1 VAELGRAFPA
11 SEVGLSV
18 RTESGEFSIDGKDW
32 ATEAEES
39 LLRRICGNELLFEDI
54 RPYTKAI
61 RRLVGDDGQVLGRA
75 SLLPSRVINNSHHDG
90 VGVVTTKGA
99 TACFGAFCGVMVG
112 VPTRASRDGA
122 DFVAEP
128 HILRSWAADQ
138 AKIFSLLLEGERQ
151 AEVAEYVAALGADT
165 ADLKVCEIGGNYL
178 SLPELGEL
186 LKQKREIWIA
196 QNAGVGSVYW
206 NDGGDQQYS
215 RTDELISVEMGLP
228 MLLFSPTFRPTAAW
242 FDRGSTLEDLILS
255 VVETVF
261 EIDHDVMTQYHT
273 AEDGEEVYYTA
284 GPAWR
289 SASGG
294 ILRVRAKYYC
304 RQMSR
309 EQIDEYLVKDAR

>member
-1 VAELGRAFPA
+1 MAKTGQRRR
-11 SEVGLSV
+11 
-18 RTESGEFSIDGKDW
+18 RT
-32 ATEAEES
+32 EES

-138 AKIFSLLLEGERQ
+138 AKIFSLLLEGKRQ

-165 ADLKVCEIGGNYL
+165 TDLKVCEIGGNYL
-178 SLPELGEL
+178 SLPELGSLVSYLSKKE
-186 LKQKREIWIA
+186 RF
-196 QNAGVGSVYW
+196 GSHRMLVLEVCT
-206 NDGGDQQYS
+206 GM
-215 RTDELISVEMGLP
+215 TVAIS
-228 MLLFSPTFRPTAAW
+228 S
-242 FDRGSTLEDLILS
+242 I
-255 VVETVF
+255 VV
-261 EIDHDVMTQYHT
+261 
-273 AEDGEEVYYTA
+273 
-284 GPAWR
+284 
-289 SASGG
+289 
-294 ILRVRAKYYC
+294 
-304 RQMSR
+304 QMN
-309 EQIDEYLVKDAR
+309 

>member
-1 VAELGRAFPA
+1 
-11 SEVGLSV
+11 
-18 RTESGEFSIDGKDW
+18 
-32 ATEAEES
+32 
-39 LLRRICGNELLFEDI
+39 
-54 RPYTKAI
+54 
-61 RRLVGDDGQVLGRA
+61 
-75 SLLPSRVINNSHHDG
+75 
-90 VGVVTTKGA
+90 
-99 TACFGAFCGVMVG
+99 M
-112 VPTRASRDGA
+112 
-122 DFVAEP
+122 
-128 HILRSWAADQ
+128 
-138 AKIFSLLLEGERQ
+138 
-151 AEVAEYVAALGADT
+151 
-165 ADLKVCEIGGNYL
+165 
-178 SLPELGEL
+178 
-186 LKQKREIWIA
+186 
-196 QNAGVGSVYW
+196 YW

-242 FDRGSTLEDLILS
+242 LDRGSTLEDLILS